1 LDLLLQLRSR
11 ICSFPRAAT
20 SANPRPEEAAL
31 KVHMTIDFRYL
42 AVAATG
48 FCAFVNLYAPQA
60 LLPSLAHELGVG
72 AAAIS
77 TIMTASTLAIALTAP
92 FTGVIAD
99 VLGRKRLISAAM
111 FAVVIPTA
119 LVASASDVHQLVIWR
134 FIQGLLLPPIFAVV
148 IAYIGDEWPPSKAT
162 GVVGF
167 YTAGASLGGFT
178 GRFLTGVLA
187 DIFGWRLAISTLA
200 VLTLVGAL
208 AVTSSLPRERKFVRS
223 VGIASSIVQMLRH
236 LQNPHL
242 VATYAVGFG
251 VLFNFIA
258 TFTYISFLLAA
269 PPFNFSATLL
279 GAIFTSYLVGVI
291 AAPAAGRAVG
301 KFGRRGF
308 MTGVLALWACGI
320 VLTLAPSVA
329 AIVAGLSLCAGAGLL
344 CQTVST
350 GYVTTIARTGRSSAV
365 GLYVTS
371 FYFGGS
377 VGAFLPGIA
386 YERWGWPGC
395 VAMVLVMLVIMGTI
409 VRLAWTPTP
418 AL

>member
-1 LDLLLQLRSR
+1 
-11 ICSFPRAAT
+11 
-20 SANPRPEEAAL
+20 
-31 KVHMTIDFRYL
+31 MTVDFRYL

-48 FCAFVNLYAPQA
+48 FCVFLNLYAPQS
-60 LLPSLAHELGVG
+60 LLPSLASEFGVG
-72 AAAIS
+72 ATAIS
-77 TIMTASTLAIALTAP
+77 TVITASTLAIALTAP
-92 FTGVIAD
+92 FTGAIAD
-99 VLGRKRLISAAM
+99 VLGRKRVISAAM
-111 FAVVIPTA
+111 FAVVVPTA
-119 LVASASDVHQLVIWR
+119 LVSMASDVHQLVVWR

-148 IAYIGDEWPPSKAT
+148 IAYIGDEWPPSQAT
-162 GVVGF
+162 SVVGF
-167 YTAGASLGGFT
+167 YGAGASLGGFA
-178 GRFLTGVLA
+178 GRFLTGLLA
-187 DIFGWRLAISTLA
+187 DIFGWRLAIFSLA

-223 VGIASSIVQMLRH
+223 VGIVSSIVQMLRH

-258 TFTYISFLLAA
+258 TFTYISFYLAA
-269 PPFNFSATLL
+269 PPYNFSATLL
-279 GAIFTSYLVGVI
+279 GAIFVTYLVGVV

-308 MTGVLALWACGI
+308 VGGVLVLWACGI

-329 AIVAGLSLCAGAGLL
+329 AIVAGLSLCAGAGVL

-350 GYVTTIARTGRSSAV
+350 GYVTTIAREGRSSAV

-371 FYFGGS
+371 FYFGGA

-386 YERWGWPGC
+386 YERAGWPAC
-395 VAMVLVMLVIMGTI
+395 VAMVLIMLVIMGLI
-409 VRLAWTPTP
+409 VRLAWTPAP
-418 AL
+418 VR